1 MSRIDGEYLKKL
13 QVRYRK
19 ASKKERTIIL
29 DEVVKTTGYH
39 RKYATALL
47 NGKRKRVQ
55 GLVQRPR
62 RRVYGAEEADA
73 IMILAE
79 LFDHICSKLLR
90 AAMDVELPRLY
101 EAGVIRVSPACYE
114 KLLQVSPATMD
125 RLRAGRRLSKRKS
138 RGFTKPGTL
147 LKDRI
152 PIRTWA
158 DWTEDRPGFCEMDLV
173 DHSGGVTIRGAD
185 HAWTLSFTDVYT
197 AWTECVA
204 VRNKAQ
210 VHVFAAIKRA
220 RQRLPFPLLGLDSDN
235 GSEFINDQLYRYC
248 IQEEITF
255 TRGRAG
261 RKNDNAHVEQ
271 KNWSIVRQAVGYYR
285 YHTPEQLNLL
295 NTIYAMLHFYGNF
308 FMESS
313 GRKPRRLRRGGRPVS
328 CTGKQRFAADRG
340 KRRLGGVNVL
350 CYNCFR
356 ESKARSSHGLSIG
369 LPLRLD
375 STVSPQGA
383 DGGCSAAVG
392 GIDSRDLRS
401 AGLGSGSID
410 GAVGSCTPVCQLSA
424 SRCAREG
431 DECFEE

>member
-1 MSRIDGEYLKKL
+1 MSRIDGEYLSKL

-47 NGKRKRVQ
+47 NGKRERVQ
-55 GLVQRPR
+55 GPIRRPR

-73 IMILAE
+73 IMILAG
-79 LFDHICSKLLR
+79 LFDHICSQLLR
-90 AAMDVELPRLY
+90 AAMNVELPRLY
-101 EAGVIRVSPACYE
+101 EAGVVQVSPECYE
-114 KLLQVSPATMD
+114 KLLQVSPSTMD
-125 RLRAGRRLSKRKS
+125 RLRAGHSSSKHRN

-173 DHSGGVTIRGAD
+173 SHDGGRVIRGAD
-185 HAWTLSFTDVYT
+185 HAWTLTFTDVYT
-197 AWTECVA
+197 NWTECIA

-210 VHVFAAIKRA
+210 IHVFEAIKQA

-248 IQEEITF
+248 NQEKITF

-271 KNWSIVRQAVGYYR
+271 RNWSIVRQTVGYYR
-285 YHTPEQLNLL
+285 YDTPEQLSLL
-295 NTIYAMLHFYGNF
+295 NSLYAILRFYGNF
-308 FMESS
+308 FIPVMKLKEKIRINSRVKRVYDAPQTPYARVLAS
-313 GRKPRRLRRGGRPVS
+313 PHVSEEHKAALRETYSYLDLVRPRMHINHLLDQLLE
-328 CTGKQRFAADRG
+328 T
-340 KRRLGGVNVL
+340 
-350 CYNCFR
+350 
-356 ESKARSSHGLSIG
+356 LSE
-369 LPLRLD
+369 P
-375 STVSPQGA
+375 
-383 DGGCSAAVG
+383 
-392 GIDSRDLRS
+392 
-401 AGLGSGSID
+401 
-410 GAVGSCTPVCQLSA
+410 
-424 SRCAREG
+424 
-431 DECFEE
+431 